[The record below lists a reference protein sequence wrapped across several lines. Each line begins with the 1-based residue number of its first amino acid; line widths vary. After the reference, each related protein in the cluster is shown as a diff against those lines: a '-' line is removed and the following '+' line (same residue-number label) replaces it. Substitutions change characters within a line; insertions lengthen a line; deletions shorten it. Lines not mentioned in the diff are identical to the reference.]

1 MQIKNGACAPTGS
14 ACLDKAR
21 PTVTPIKRKG
31 NGGPPS
37 AGAHID
43 SASYA
48 LLVETLVGFLEL
60 RIAEGDAGRHCAELE
75 RLTRQLEGLAARFTS
90 PMGAA

>member
-1 MQIKNGACAPTGS
+1 MGN
-14 ACLDKAR
+14 
-21 PTVTPIKRKG
+21 VTPMTRKG

-48 LLVETLVGFLEL
+48 LLVETLIGFLEL
-60 RIAEGDAGRHCAELE
+60 RIAEGDQGRHNDELE
-75 RLTRQLEGLAARFTS
+75 RLTQQLERLAQRFTLAA
-90 PMGAA
+90 

>member
-1 MQIKNGACAPTGS
+1 MGK
-14 ACLDKAR
+14 
-21 PTVTPIKRKG
+21 VMPIRRKG
-31 NGGPPS
+31 TGGPPT

-60 RIAEGDAGRHCAELE
+60 RIAEGDVGRHRPELE
-75 RLTRQLEGLAARFTS
+75 RLTDQLERLAKRFT
-90 PMGAA
+90 PPQGAA